1 MCHAPGA
8 THTPCVDVAKVR
20 MSTASGLEAALTA
33 FEDPTAKARDLLRLH
48 RAWAHT
54 HEVPAGARGV
64 VARSWLRQ
72 SPEGDKISTPI
83 SDDALLA
90 RRERS
95 RLLGS
100 VVPVLKDR
108 LLPLAQEAGNELVV
122 SDDEGYP
129 LWMFGPSPIRRR
141 SDGLGFVEGAR
152 WREGDVGTNSLGT
165 AMEERRPVQIFGPEH
180 AREDQHAWVCT
191 SAPILDRRARTP
203 LGVVTLS
210 GAFRTAHPHT
220 LMLVTMAV
228 REAVDTLTGQHER
241 DLRRVARASEPYAG
255 SGRFVVVDPHG
266 WVARAE
272 GYGVGERV
280 WVPSLHEGTLWVP
293 EMGQVRAERISGGW
307 VLAEAAAAPAHVEVV
322 LRPSPRVLVT
332 TAGSTVEIALS
343 ERHAEIV
350 ALLAQHPAGLD
361 TAALMALLEG
371 ATTPVTIRAEM
382 SRLRKRLGGLV
393 DSRPYRL
400 TARATVRPDAG

>member
-1 MCHAPGA
+1 MSPAP
-8 THTPCVDVAKVR
+8 
-20 MSTASGLEAALTA
+20 GLEAALTA
-33 FEDPTAKARDLLRLH
+33 FEDPAAKARDLLRLH

-54 HEVPAGARGV
+54 HEVPPGARGV

-72 SPEGDKISTPI
+72 TPEGDKLSTPI
-83 SDDALLA
+83 SDGALTS

-95 RLLGS
+95 ALLAS
-100 VVPVLKDR
+100 VVPILKER
-108 LLPLAQEAGNELVV
+108 LLPLAHEAGNELVI

-129 LWMFGPSPIRRR
+129 LWMFGPSPVRRR

-152 WREGDVGTNSLGT
+152 WREGDVGTNALGT

-191 SAPILDRRARTP
+191 SAPVTDRRARTP

-228 REAVDTLTGQHER
+228 REAVATLAGEHDR
-241 DLRRVARASEPYAG
+241 DLRRVARASEAYAG
-255 SGRFVVVDPHG
+255 SGRFVVVDRHG

-272 GYGVGERV
+272 GFGVGERV
-280 WVPSLHEGTLWVP
+280 WVPGSLRAGSVWVP
-293 EMGQVRAERISGGW
+293 EIGQVRAEQIAGGW
-307 VLAEAAAAPAHVEVV
+307 VLHEERSAATTVEVV
-322 LRPSPRVLVT
+322 RGPSPRVLVT
-332 TAGSTVEIALS
+332 TGTGLDATTVEIALS

-350 ALLAQHPAGLD
+350 ALLAEHPEGLD
-361 TAALMALLEG
+361 TAALMARLTG

-382 SRLRKRLGGLV
+382 SRLRKRLGGLLE
-393 DSRPYRL
+393 SRPYRL
-400 TARATVRPDAG
+400 TVAVISR

>member
-1 MCHAPGA
+1 
-8 THTPCVDVAKVR
+8 

-33 FEDPTAKARDLLRLH
+33 FEDPAAKARDLLRLH
-48 RAWAHT
+48 RAWAHS

-72 SPEGDKISTPI
+72 APEGDKISTPI

-95 RLLGS
+95 RLLAS
-100 VVPVLKDR
+100 VVPLLKDR
-108 LLPLAQEAGNELVV
+108 LLPLAHEAGNELVI

-129 LWMFGPSPIRRR
+129 LWMFGPSPVRRR

-152 WREGDVGTNSLGT
+152 WREGDVGTNALGT

-191 SAPILDRRARTP
+191 SAPITDRRARTP

-228 REAVDTLTGQHER
+228 REAVEKLAGEHDR
-241 DLRRVARASEPYAG
+241 DLRRVALASEPYAG
-255 SGRFVVVDPHG
+255 TGRFVVVDRHG

-280 WVPSLHEGTLWVP
+280 WVPSSLRAGPLWVP
-293 EMGQVRAERISGGW
+293 DLGQVRAEQITGGW
-307 VLAEAAAAPAHVEVV
+307 VLREEVAAIATIEVV
-322 LRPSPRVLVT
+322 QRPTPRLLVT
-332 TAGSTVEIALS
+332 TDGAAVDIPLS

-361 TAALMALLEG
+361 TSALMARLDG
-371 ATTPVTIRAEM
+371 VTTPVTIRAEM
-382 SRLRKRLGGLV
+382 SRLRKRLGRLIE
-393 DSRPYRL
+393 SRPYRL
-400 TARATVRPDAG
+400 TARATVRPDAT

>member
-1 MCHAPGA
+1 
-8 THTPCVDVAKVR
+8 

-33 FEDPTAKARDLLRLH
+33 FEDPAAKARDLLRLH
-48 RAWAHT
+48 RSWAHT

-72 SPEGDKISTPI
+72 TPEGDKISTPI
-83 SDDALLA
+83 SDHALLA

-95 RLLGS
+95 RLLAS

-108 LLPLAQEAGNELVV
+108 LLPLAHEAGNELVI

-228 REAVDTLTGQHER
+228 REAVDTLAGQHER
-241 DLRRVARASEPYAG
+241 DLRRVARASESYAG
-255 SGRFVVVDPHG
+255 SGRFVVVDRHG

-280 WVPSLHEGTLWVP
+280 WVPGSLREGTVWVP
-293 EMGQVRAERISGGW
+293 EIGQVRAEAISGGW
-307 VLAEAAAAPAHVEVV
+307 VLHEAATTAATLEVV
-322 LRPSPRVLVT
+322 RHPNPRVLVIS
-332 TAGSTVEIALS
+332 AGSTVEIALS

-361 TAALMALLEG
+361 TAALMARLDG

-400 TARATVRPDAG
+400 TTRATVRPDAT

>member
-1 MCHAPGA
+1 
-8 THTPCVDVAKVR
+8 
-20 MSTASGLEAALTA
+20 MSTVPGLEAALTA
-33 FEDPTAKARDLLRLH
+33 FEDPAAKARDLLRLH
-48 RAWAHT
+48 RTWAHT
-54 HEVPAGARGV
+54 HEVPPGARGV

-72 SPEGDKISTPI
+72 TPEGDKISTPI

-100 VVPVLKDR
+100 VVPVLKER
-108 LLPLAQEAGNELVV
+108 LLPLAHEAGNELVI

-228 REAVDTLTGQHER
+228 REAVDTLAGQHER
-241 DLRRVARASEPYAG
+241 DLRRVARTSESYAG
-255 SGRFVVVDPHG
+255 SGRFVVVDRHG

-280 WVPSLHEGTLWVP
+280 WVPGSLRAGTVWVP
-293 EMGQVRAERISGGW
+293 EIGQVRAEEIAGGW
-307 VLAEAAAAPAHVEVV
+307 VLHEAVGAPATVEVV
-322 LRPSPRVLVT
+322 RRPSPRVLVT
-332 TAGSTVEIALS
+332 TAGSSVEIALS

-350 ALLAQHPAGLD
+350 ALLAEHPGGLD
-361 TAALMALLEG
+361 TAALMGLLDG

-382 SRLRKRLGGLV
+382 SRLRKRLGGLIE
-393 DSRPYRL
+393 SRPYRL
-400 TARATVRPDAG
+400 TARATVRPHAT

>member
-1 MCHAPGA
+1 
-8 THTPCVDVAKVR
+8 
-20 MSTASGLEAALTA
+20 MSPASGLEAALTA
-33 FEDPTAKARDLLRLH
+33 FEDPAAKARDLLRLH
-48 RAWAHT
+48 RTWAHT

-72 SPEGDKISTPI
+72 TPEGDKISTPI
-83 SDDALLA
+83 RDHELLA

-95 RLLGS
+95 AALAS
-100 VVPVLKDR
+100 VVPILKDR
-108 LLPLAQEAGNELVV
+108 LLPLAHEAGNELVV

-129 LWMFGPSPIRRR
+129 LWMFGPSPVRRR

-152 WREGDVGTNSLGT
+152 WREGDVGTNALGT

-191 SAPILDRRARTP
+191 SAPILDRRARMP

-228 REAVDTLTGQHER
+228 REAVETLTGQHER

-255 SGRFVVVDPHG
+255 TGRFVVVDRHG

-280 WVPSLHEGTLWVP
+280 WVPSSLREGSLWVP
-293 EMGQVRAERISGGW
+293 GMGQVRAERISGGW
-307 VLAEAAAAPAHVEVV
+307 VLREAPGAAATLEVV
-322 LRPSPRVLVT
+322 RRPSPRVLVT
-332 TAGSTVEIALS
+332 TAGDTVEIALS
-343 ERHAEIV
+343 ERHAEMV
-350 ALLAQHPAGLD
+350 ALLAEHPGGLD
-361 TAALMALLEG
+361 TTALMALLDG

-382 SRLRKRLGGLV
+382 SRLRKRLGGLLE
-393 DSRPYRL
+393 SRPYRL
-400 TARATVRPDAG
+400 TAPATVRPDAS

>member
-1 MCHAPGA
+1 MSPAP
-8 THTPCVDVAKVR
+8 
-20 MSTASGLEAALTA
+20 GLEAALTA
-33 FEDPTAKARDLLRLH
+33 FEDPAAKARDLLRLH

-72 SPEGDKISTPI
+72 TPEGDRHSSPI
-83 SDDALLA
+83 SDAALA
-90 RRERS
+90 SRRERS
-95 RLLGS
+95 ALLAS
-100 VVPVLKDR
+100 VVPILKER
-108 LLPLAQEAGNELVV
+108 LLPLAHEAGNELVI

-129 LWMFGPSPIRRR
+129 LWMFGPSPVRRR

-152 WREGDVGTNSLGT
+152 WREGDVGTNALGT

-191 SAPILDRRARTP
+191 SAPVTDRRARTP

-228 REAVDTLTGQHER
+228 REAVDTLAGEHDR
-241 DLRRVARASEPYAG
+241 DLRRVARASEAYAG
-255 SGRFVVVDPHG
+255 SGRFVVVDRHG

-272 GYGVGERV
+272 GFGVGERV
-280 WVPSLHEGTLWVP
+280 WVPGSLHAGSVWVP
-293 EMGQVRAERISGGW
+293 EIGQVRAEEIAGGW
-307 VLAEAAAAPAHVEVV
+307 VLHEERSVATTVEVV
-322 LRPSPRVLVT
+322 RGPSARVVVRT
-332 TAGSTVEIALS
+332 GSGSDAATVEIPLS

-350 ALLAQHPAGLD
+350 ALLVEHPEGLD
-361 TAALMALLEG
+361 TGALMARLAG

-382 SRLRKRLGGLV
+382 SRLRKRLGGLLE
-393 DSRPYRL
+393 SRPYRL
-400 TARATVRPDAG
+400 TATAHPR

>member
-1 MCHAPGA
+1 
-8 THTPCVDVAKVR
+8 

-33 FEDPTAKARDLLRLH
+33 FEDPAAKARDLLRLH
-48 RAWAHT
+48 RTWAHT

-72 SPEGDKISTPI
+72 TPEGDKTSTPI
-83 SDDALLA
+83 SDDALLT

-95 RLLGS
+95 RLLAS
-100 VVPVLKDR
+100 VVPLLKER
-108 LLPLAQEAGNELVV
+108 LLPLANEAGNELVI

-129 LWMFGPSPIRRR
+129 LWMFGPSPVRRR

-152 WREGDVGTNSLGT
+152 WREGDVGTNALGT

-191 SAPILDRRARTP
+191 SAPITDRRARTP
-203 LGVVTLS
+203 VGVVTLS

-228 REAVDTLTGQHER
+228 REAVDTLAGEHDR
-241 DLRRVARASEPYAG
+241 DLRRVVRASEPYAG
-255 SGRFVVVDPHG
+255 TGRFVVVDRHG

-280 WVPSLHEGTLWVP
+280 WVPSGLRAGSLWVP
-293 EMGQVRAERISGGW
+293 DLGQ
-307 VLAEAAAAPAHVEVV
+307 VLAEPIAGGWLLHEEAAASVTLEVV
-322 LRPSPRVLVT
+322 RRPTPRLLVT
-332 TAGSTVEIALS
+332 TDGGVVDIPLS

-350 ALLAQHPAGLD
+350 ALLAQHPSGLD
-361 TAALMALLEG
+361 TAALMARLDG
-371 ATTPVTIRAEM
+371 ATTPVTIRAEL
-382 SRLRKRLGGLV
+382 SRLRKRLGGLI

-400 TARATVRPDAG
+400 TARATVRLDAT

>member
-1 MCHAPGA
+1 
-8 THTPCVDVAKVR
+8 
-20 MSTASGLEAALTA
+20 MSPTRPTSGLEAALTA
-33 FEDPTAKARDLLRLH
+33 FEDPAAKARDLLRLH

-54 HEVPAGARGV
+54 HEVPQGARGV

-72 SPEGDKISTPI
+72 TPEGDKSSTPI
-83 SDDALLA
+83 SDADLEA

-95 RLLGS
+95 ALLAS
-100 VVPVLKDR
+100 VVPILKER
-108 LLPLAQEAGNELVV
+108 LLPLAHEAGNELVI

-129 LWMFGPSPIRRR
+129 LWMFGPSPVRRR

-152 WREGDVGTNSLGT
+152 WREGDVGTNALGT

-191 SAPILDRRARTP
+191 SAPITDRRARVP

-228 REAVDTLTGQHER
+228 REAVDRLAREHDR
-241 DLRRVARASEPYAG
+241 DLRRVALASEAYAG
-255 SGRFVVVDPHG
+255 TGRFVVVDRHG

-272 GYGVGERV
+272 GFGVGERV
-280 WVPSLHEGTLWVP
+280 WVPSSLHAGSVWVP
-293 EMGQVRAERISGGW
+293 EMGQVRAEQISGGW
-307 VLAEAAAAPAHVEVV
+307 VFHEEVSADATVEVV
-322 LRPSPRVLVT
+322 RHPGPRVLVT
-332 TAGSTVEIALS
+332 TGGSVVEIALS

-350 ALLAQHPAGLD
+350 ALLAQHPGGLD
-361 TAALMALLEG
+361 TAALMERLDG

-393 DSRPYRL
+393 ESRPYRL
-400 TARATVRPDAG
+400 TTRATVRPDAT

>member
-1 MCHAPGA
+1 MSPAP
-8 THTPCVDVAKVR
+8 
-20 MSTASGLEAALTA
+20 GLEAALTA
-33 FEDPTAKARDLLRLH
+33 FEDPAAKARDLLRLH
-48 RAWAHT
+48 RTWAHT

-72 SPEGDKISTPI
+72 TPEGDKTSTPI
-83 SDDALLA
+83 PDHELLA

-95 RLLGS
+95 AALAS
-100 VVPVLKDR
+100 VVPILKDR
-108 LLPLAQEAGNELVV
+108 LLPLAHEAGNELVV

-129 LWMFGPSPIRRR
+129 LWMFGPSPVRRR

-152 WREGDVGTNSLGT
+152 WREGDVGTNALGT

-228 REAVDTLTGQHER
+228 REAVETLAGQHER

-255 SGRFVVVDPHG
+255 TGRFVVVDRHG

-280 WVPSLHEGTLWVP
+280 WVPGSLREGSLWVP
-293 EMGQVRAERISGGW
+293 GLGQVRSEQISGGW
-307 VLAEAAAAPAHVEVV
+307 VLREAPGATATLEVV
-322 LRPSPRVLVT
+322 RRPGPRVLVT
-332 TAGSTVEIALS
+332 TAGATVEIALS

-350 ALLAQHPAGLD
+350 ALLAEHPAGLD
-361 TAALMALLEG
+361 TAALMGLLAG

-382 SRLRKRLGGLV
+382 SRLRKRLGGLLE
-393 DSRPYRL
+393 SRPYRL
-400 TARATVRPDAG
+400 TAPATVRSDAT